1 MKRIHII
8 ACLLGL
14 VTAPLCM
21 QACTV
26 TDSSEVPADSTSTS
40 KLGSILGSIASSATS
55 GSTITNIVE
64 DVIGKNKMT
73 AETIIGTWNYKEP
86 GVAFT
91 SESLLATAG
100 GEVAATSCKEELA
113 KYYEQFGITADNT
126 SFTFNEDGTFSAK
139 LKGNKCSGKYTF
151 DEDNQTVNLKVL
163 VLNITGYTKKDS
175 DGMSL
180 MFDQSKILTILE
192 TIGKVSGSSVLS
204 SISSLMSNYDG
215 LQVGFDLSKE

>member
-1 MKRIHII
+1 MKRIYLI
-8 ACLLGL
+8 ALTVGFLLLPAAMSAGDF
-14 VTAPLCM
+14 TA
-21 QACTV
+21 
-26 TDSSEVPADSTSTS
+26 PADSTSS
-40 KLGSILGSIASSATS
+40 KLGNILGSIVSSATS

-73 AETIIGTWNYKEP
+73 TETIIGTWNYKEP

-100 GEVAATSCKEELA
+100 GEVAATSCKEKLA
-113 KYYEQFGITADNT
+113 SCYSQFGISSDNT

-139 LKGNKCSGKYTF
+139 LLGNKCSGKYTF
-151 DEDNQTVNLKVL
+151 DEDSQAMTLKILL
-163 VLNITGYTKKDS
+163 VSITAYTKKDA

-180 MFDQSKILTILE
+180 LFDESKILTLLQ
-192 TIGKVSGSSVLS
+192 TIGKVSGSTTISTLTSLTS
-204 SISSLMSNYDG
+204 SYDG